1 MQHLTMY
8 KKFHGFQ
15 ELPFSATED
24 SEPNSVYL
32 SKNYTNLLPLLIRR
46 VEKKAMLTIVLG
58 KDGVGKTTFIN
69 YMCNFAPQVF
79 AANIINTHLESTQ
92 EFLQQV
98 LTSFDQK
105 ISNEDNYHM
114 LLQLSFFLS
123 TQFKEQDGQSTLL
136 IIDNA
141 DSMSLDALKGI
152 ELLLGLN
159 AEGSEILQII
169 LVGRPKLTNLLNTPS
184 LHNLMQNISA
194 QFLLDPLTERETLSY
209 INHKIELAGVQ
220 NKKIF
225 DEQAYSAIYEYSGG
239 IPSIINWICDKSLL
253 RSSELQKHEINSEL
267 ILEIIKDH
275 VSDSEKKNILSTST
289 FLLITGFVGIAL
301 AFFLANKFLLTPEV
315 LPEKPL
321 EEPQVKPSNLK
332 SSTPQPKPIEK
343 IEKVKKQEVAIKK
356 EVPLKK
362 IQNKIS
368 TIETQLAI
376 AEQQI
381 KDFKFSTPEKD
392 NAYETYKAILKIS
405 PNEKQ
410 TLKGLQN
417 IANLYLQ
424 QAKKQHLQ
432 GKGDKTQ
439 LLISKGLKVSPKHE
453 ELIKLKKLTAAK
465 EKKQE
470 KKQNKIQALFEKAKQ
485 QNNALQFTQPFKN
498 SAYKTYQ
505 EIITLD
511 NNNSQA
517 KYGILR
523 ILSRLQSQ
531 TQKALAKKDY
541 TTALER
547 SEEILTLPSK
557 EVSGPFHK
565 KAIFTAIKTK
575 KTIIKN
581 LLTLAYNQLK
591 TQQLTNRSSNK
602 AFRSY
607 TKVLHISP
615 DNEEAKKGL
624 NNLRIQYQKLART
637 ALSAKKIDLALK
649 LTKEGLKVFPNNS
662 LLLALQNNAVLQ
674 KNALEN
680 EKDKEQKLKS
690 FGTF

>member
-1 MQHLTMY
+1 M
-8 KKFHGFQ
+8 
-15 ELPFSATED
+15 
-24 SEPNSVYL
+24 
-32 SKNYTNLLPLLIRR
+32 PLR
-46 VEKKAMLTIVLG
+46 
-58 KDGVGKTTFIN
+58 
-69 YMCNFAPQVF
+69 CF
-79 AANIINTHLESTQ
+79 AANLINTHLESTQ

-123 TQFKEQDGQSTLL
+123 SQFKEQDGQSTLL

-159 AEGSEILQII
+159 AEGSQILQII
-169 LVGRPKLTNLLNTPS
+169 LVGQPELTSLLNTPS
-184 LHNLMQNISA
+184 LHNLMQNIST
-194 QFLLDPLTERETLSY
+194 QFLLDPLTERETPSY

-275 VSDSEKKNILSTST
+275 VGDSEKKNILSAST
-289 FLLITGFVGIAL
+289 LLLITGFSGIAL
-301 AFFLANKFLLTPEV
+301 AFFLTNKFLLTPEI
-315 LPEKPL
+315 LPEKPQ
-321 EEPQVKPSNLK
+321 EEPKIKPSNLK
-332 SSTPQPKPIEK
+332 SSTPQPKPIKK
-343 IEKVKKQEVAIKK
+343 IEKVKKQEVAIKE
-356 EVPLKK
+356 EVPINK

-368 TIETQLAI
+368 AIETQLAI

-392 NAYETYKAILKIS
+392 NAYETYKAILEIS

-410 TLKGLQN
+410 ALKGLQN

-439 LLISKGLKVSPKHE
+439 LLISKGLKVSPNHK

-465 EKKQE
+465 E

-485 QNNALQFTQPFKN
+485 QNKALQYTQPFQN

-505 EIITLD
+505 EIISLD

-557 EVSGPFHK
+557 KVSGPFHK
-565 KAIFTAIKTK
+565 KAIFTAIETK

-591 TQQLTNRSSNK
+591 TQQLTNRSGNK

-607 TKVLHISP
+607 NKVLQISP

-674 KNALEN
+674 KNALKN
-680 EKDKEQKLKS
+680 EKAKEQKLKS

>member
-1 MQHLTMY
+1 MY

-32 SKNYTNLLPLLIRR
+32 SKNYTELLALLISR

-58 KDGVGKTTFIN
+58 KDGVGKTSFIN

-79 AANIINTHLESTQ
+79 AANLINTHLESTQ

-105 ISNEDNYHM
+105 ISNKDDYHM

-123 TQFKEQDGQSTLL
+123 TQFKEKDGQPTLL

-159 AEGSEILQII
+159 AEGSQILQII
-169 LVGRPKLTNLLNTPS
+169 LVGRPELTSLLNTPS
-184 LHNLMQNISA
+184 LHNLMQNIST
-194 QFLLDPLTERETLSY
+194 QFLLYPLTERETPSY

-275 VSDSEKKNILSTST
+275 VGDPEKKNILSAST
-289 FLLITGFVGIAL
+289 LLLFTGFVGIAL
-301 AFFLANKFLLTPEV
+301 AFFLADKFLLTPEI
-315 LPEKPL
+315 LPEKL
-321 EEPQVKPSNLK
+321 QEEPQVKSSNLK
-332 SSTPQPKPIEK
+332 SSTPQPKPKPIEK
-343 IEKVKKQEVAIKK
+343 IEKQEVSIKK
-356 EVPLKK
+356 EVPIKK

-405 PNEKQ
+405 PHEKQ
-410 TLKGLQN
+410 ALKGLQN

-432 GKGDKTQ
+432 GKEDKTQ
-439 LLISKGLKVSPKHE
+439 FLISKGLKVSPKHK
-453 ELIKLKKLTAAK
+453 ELITLKKLTAAK

-485 QNNALQFTQPFKN
+485 QNNALQFTQPFQN

-505 EIITLD
+505 EIIILD

-531 TQKALAKKDY
+531 AQKALAKKDY
-541 TTALER
+541 PTALER

-557 EVSGPFHK
+557 EVSDPFHK
-565 KAIFTAIKTK
+565 KAIFTAIETK

-591 TQQLTNRSSNK
+591 MQQLTNRSGNK

-607 TKVLHISP
+607 DKVLQISP

-624 NNLRIQYQKLART
+624 NNLRIQYQKLTRT

-674 KNALEN
+674 KNALKN

>member
-1 MQHLTMY
+1 MY

-32 SKNYTNLLPLLIRR
+32 SKNYTELLALLISR

-58 KDGVGKTTFIN
+58 KDGVGKTSFIN

-79 AANIINTHLESTQ
+79 AANLINTHLESTQ

-105 ISNEDNYHM
+105 ISNKDDYHM

-123 TQFKEQDGQSTLL
+123 TQFKEKDGQPTLL

-159 AEGSEILQII
+159 AEGSQILQII
-169 LVGRPKLTNLLNTPS
+169 LVGRPELTSLLNTPS
-184 LHNLMQNISA
+184 LHNLMQNIST
-194 QFLLDPLTERETLSY
+194 QFLLYPLTERETPSY

-225 DEQAYSAIYEYSGG
+225 DKQACSAIYEYSGG

-275 VSDSEKKNILSTST
+275 VGDPEKKNILSAST
-289 FLLITGFVGIAL
+289 LLLFTGFVGIAL
-301 AFFLANKFLLTPEV
+301 AFFLADKFLLTPEI
-315 LPEKPL
+315 LPEKL
-321 EEPQVKPSNLK
+321 QEEPQVKSSNLK
-332 SSTPQPKPIEK
+332 SSTHQPKPKPKPKPIEK
-343 IEKVKKQEVAIKK
+343 IEKVKKQEVSIKK
-356 EVPLKK
+356 EVPIKK

-392 NAYETYKAILKIS
+392 NAYETYKAILEIS

-410 TLKGLQN
+410 ALKGLQN

-432 GKGDKTQ
+432 GKEDKTQ
-439 LLISKGLKVSPKHE
+439 LLISKGLKVSPKHK

-465 EKKQE
+465 E

-485 QNNALQFTQPFKN
+485 QNNASQFTQPFQN

-505 EIITLD
+505 EIIILD

-531 TQKALAKKDY
+531 AQKALAKKDY
-541 TTALER
+541 PTALER

-565 KAIFTAIKTK
+565 KAIFTAIETK

-591 TQQLTNRSSNK
+591 MQQLTNRSGNK

-607 TKVLHISP
+607 DKVLQISP

-674 KNALEN
+674 KNALKN

>member
-1 MQHLTMY
+1 MY

-32 SKNYTNLLPLLIRR
+32 SKNYTELLALLISS

-58 KDGVGKTTFIN
+58 KDGVGKTSFIN

-79 AANIINTHLESTQ
+79 AANLINTHLESTQ

-98 LTSFDQK
+98 LTSFGQK

-123 TQFKEQDGQSTLL
+123 TQFKEKDGQPTLL

-159 AEGSEILQII
+159 AEGSQILQII
-169 LVGRPKLTNLLNTPS
+169 LVGRPELTSLLNTPS
-184 LHNLMQNISA
+184 LHNLMQNIST
-194 QFLLDPLTERETLSY
+194 QFLLDPLTERETPSY

-220 NKKIF
+220 NIKIF
-225 DEQAYSAIYEYSGG
+225 DEQACSAIYEYSGG

-253 RSSELQKHEINSEL
+253 RSSELQKHEINAEL

-275 VSDSEKKNILSTST
+275 VGDSEEKNILSAST
-289 FLLITGFVGIAL
+289 LLLITGFIGIAL
-301 AFFLANKFLLTPEV
+301 AFFLANKFLLISEI
-315 LPEKPL
+315 LPEKPQK
-321 EEPQVKPSNLK
+321 EPQVKPSNLK

-343 IEKVKKQEVAIKK
+343 IEKQEVSIKK
-356 EVPLKK
+356 EVPIKK

-405 PNEKQ
+405 PHEKQ
-410 TLKGLQN
+410 ALKGLQN

-432 GKGDKTQ
+432 GKEDKSQ
-439 LLISKGLKVSPKHE
+439 LLISKGLKVSPKHK
-453 ELIKLKKLTAAK
+453 ELITLKKLTAAK

-485 QNNALQFTQPFKN
+485 QNNALQFTQPFQN

-505 EIITLD
+505 EIIILD

-531 TQKALAKKDY
+531 AQKALAKKDY
-541 TTALER
+541 PTALER

-565 KAIFTAIKTK
+565 KAIFTAIETK

-591 TQQLTNRSSNK
+591 MQQLTNRSGNK

-607 TKVLHISP
+607 DKVLQISP

-624 NNLRIQYQKLART
+624 NNLRIQYQKLTRT

-674 KNALEN
+674 KNALKN

>member
-1 MQHLTMY
+1 MY

-32 SKNYTNLLPLLIRR
+32 SKNYTKLLALLISR

-58 KDGVGKTTFIN
+58 KDGVGKTSFIN
-69 YMCNFAPQVF
+69 YMCNFAPQIF
-79 AANIINTHLESTQ
+79 AANLINTHLESTQ

-123 TQFKEQDGQSTLL
+123 TQFKEKDGQPTLL

-159 AEGSEILQII
+159 AEGSQILQII
-169 LVGRPKLTNLLNTPS
+169 LVGRPELTSLLNTPS
-184 LHNLMQNISA
+184 LHNLMQNIST
-194 QFLLDPLTERETLSY
+194 QFLLDPLTERETPSY

-275 VSDSEKKNILSTST
+275 VGDPEKKNILSAST
-289 FLLITGFVGIAL
+289 LLLFTGFVGITL
-301 AFFLANKFLLTPEV
+301 AFFLANKFLLTPEI
-315 LPEKPL
+315 LPEKL
-321 EEPQVKPSNLK
+321 QEEPQVKPSNLK
-332 SSTPQPKPIEK
+332 SSTPQPKPIKK

-356 EVPLKK
+356 EVPIKK
-362 IQNKIS
+362 IQKKIS
-368 TIETQLAI
+368 TIETQLTL

-381 KDFKFSTPEKD
+381 RDFKFSTPEKD
-392 NAYETYKAILKIS
+392 NAYETYKAILEIS

-410 TLKGLQN
+410 ALKGLQN

-432 GKGDKTQ
+432 GKEDKTQ
-439 LLISKGLKVSPKHE
+439 LLISKGLKVSPTHK
-453 ELIKLKKLTAAK
+453 ELIKLKKLTTAK
-465 EKKQE
+465 E

-485 QNNALQFTQPFKN
+485 QNNALQFTQPFQN

-505 EIITLD
+505 EILTLD

-557 EVSGPFHK
+557 EVSGSFHK
-565 KAIFTAIKTK
+565 KAIFTAVETK

-591 TQQLTNRSSNK
+591 TQQLTSRSGNK
-602 AFRSY
+602 ASRSY
-607 TKVLHISP
+607 EKVLQISP

-637 ALSAKKIDLALK
+637 ALSTKKIDLALK

-674 KNALEN
+674 KNALKN

>member
-1 MQHLTMY
+1 MY

-15 ELPFSATED
+15 KLPFSITED
-24 SEPNSVYL
+24 SEPNSIYL
-32 SKNYTNLLPLLIRR
+32 CKNYTKLLPLLISS
-46 VEKKAMLTIVLG
+46 VETKVMLTIVLG
-58 KDGVGKTTFIN
+58 EDGVGKTTFIN

-105 ISNEDNYHM
+105 ISNEDNYDM

-123 TQFKEQDGQSTLL
+123 TQFKEQGGQSTLL

-141 DSMSLDALKGI
+141 DCMSLDALKGI

-159 AEGSEILQII
+159 AEGSQILQII
-169 LVGRPKLTNLLNTPS
+169 LVGRPKLTSLLNTPS
-184 LHNLMQNISA
+184 LHILMQNIST
-194 QFLLDPLTERETLSY
+194 QFLLDPLTERETRSY
-209 INHKIELAGVQ
+209 INHTIELAGVQ

-225 DEQAYSAIYEYSGG
+225 IDQAYSAIYEYSGG

-275 VSDSEKKNILSTST
+275 VGNSEKKNILSAST
-289 FLLITGFVGIAL
+289 FFLITGFVGIAL
-301 AFFLANKFLLTPEV
+301 AFFLANKFLLTPEI
-315 LPEKPL
+315 LPEKSQK
-321 EEPQVKPSNLK
+321 EPQVKPSNLK

-343 IEKVKKQEVAIKK
+343 IKKQEISIKK
-356 EVPLKK
+356 EVPIKK

-381 KDFKFSTPEKD
+381 KDFKFSTPKKD
-392 NAYETYKAILKIS
+392 NAYETYKAILEIS
-405 PNEKQ
+405 SNEKQ
-410 TLKGLQN
+410 ALKGLQN

-439 LLISKGLKVSPKHE
+439 LLISKGLKVSPNHK
-453 ELIKLKKLTAAK
+453 ELIKLKKLTMAK
-465 EKKQE
+465 EKKQS
-470 KKQNKIQALFEKAKQ
+470 KIQALFEKAKQ
-485 QNNALQFTQPFKN
+485 QNNALQYTQPFQD

-505 EIITLD
+505 EILALD
-511 NNNSQA
+511 NNDYQA

-565 KAIFTAIKTK
+565 KAIFTAIETK

-591 TQQLTNRSSNK
+591 TQQLTNRSGNK
-602 AFRSY
+602 VFKSY
-607 TKVLHISP
+607 NKVLQISP
-615 DNEEAKKGL
+615 GNEEAKKGL
-624 NNLRIQYQKLART
+624 NNLKIQYQKLART

-662 LLLALQNNAVLQ
+662 LLLALQNNSVLQ
-674 KNALEN
+674 KNALKN
-680 EKDKEQKLKS
+680 KKDKEQKLKS